1 MNLLLIVVV
10 VITERIPTMFLQVL
24 SNKMDKSVL
33 VAIDRV
39 KKIHKYRTHVKR
51 TTKIMAHDEHDE
63 CNVGDTVRIRLCRPL
78 SKHKSYTVTD
88 VLHKGR
94 VLDTSSVGSFA
105 SSGIVD

>member
-1 MNLLLIVVV
+1 
-10 VITERIPTMFLQVL
+10 MFLQVL